1 LYGSLD
7 GHREEEP
14 SEAGPV
20 PEELYIRLRFVL
32 MLVGDGVLDLRE
44 LGDNPWIILISM
56 RMKLSKDSEAIIRS
70 AVVDE
75 PTRRLREKENEESE
89 NAGWDDLDGKTDTP
103 LLAARS
109 RETNV

>member
-1 LYGSLD
+1 MD

-20 PEELYIRLRFVL
+20 RKELYIRLRFVL
-32 MLVGDGVLDLRE
+32 MLVGDSVLDLRE
-44 LGDNPWIILISM
+44 LGNNPWIVLISM
-56 RMKLSKDSEAIIRS
+56 RMKLSKDSEALIRS
-70 AVVDE
+70 TVVDE

-103 LLAARS
+103 LLAAGI
-109 RETNV
+109 REANV